1 MTQKYVVAGNR
12 PWSGRAFDK
21 VIRAYP
27 GRWTFIGERD
37 RLKLKSVQAIDP
49 RYVFLLHW
57 SWKVPED
64 LVRAYECIGF
74 HMTDL
79 PYGRGGSP
87 LQNLIL
93 EGLESTKLTAF
104 RMTDELDAGPVYMKR
119 TLSLKGSAQEIYR
132 RASFMAAE
140 MIRSIAQEEP
150 SPSPQNGKVV
160 TFTRRR
166 PEESEL
172 PAGLSL
178 REIYN
183 FIRMLDAEG
192 YPRAFL
198 HRHGFRYE
206 LSNATLTEGGL
217 KARVQIS
224 SVRKGD
230 ED

>member
-1 MTQKYVVAGNR
+1 MTQAYVVAGNR
-12 PWSGRAFDK
+12 PWSRRTFDG
-21 VIRAYP
+21 VIGAYP
-27 GRWTFIGERD
+27 GRWTFIGERAG
-37 RLKLKSVQAIDP
+37 LKLRSVQAINP

-64 LVRAYECIGF
+64 LVRGYECIGF

-93 EGLESTKLTAF
+93 RGKEATKLTAF
-104 RMTDELDAGPVYMKR
+104 RLTEELDAGPVYMKR
-119 TLSLKGSAQEIYR
+119 ALSLKGSAQEIYL

-140 MIRSIAQEEP
+140 MIRLITREEP
-150 SPSPQNGKVV
+150 NPSQQKGKVV

-178 REIYN
+178 RELYN

-198 HRHGFRYE
+198 HQHGFRYE
-206 LSNATLTEGGL
+206 LSDAILTAGGL
-217 KARVQIS
+217 EARVEITP
-224 SVRKGD
+224 VRKGD
-230 ED
+230 VE